1 MQKTNFS
8 RIIYQLNNL
17 LFGFL
22 SDTWKSKSIGL
33 ISVLTG
39 YFLFANFLTKF
50 ISEGKNELIMVP
62 IIIVF
67 FETIIRIKPSSRSKF
82 YYRYLVHND
91 IIINL
96 LSILNMSMII
106 ASIKHVIIYLFL
118 VFFICII
125 TNSLMILYN
134 FSFIPGVFV

>member
-1 MQKTNFS
+1 MQKTNFL
-8 RIIYQLNNL
+8 RISSQLNNL

-22 SDTWKSKSIGL
+22 SDSWRSKSIGL

-67 FETIIRIKPSSRSKF
+67 IEIIIRIKPPSSSRF
-82 YYRYLVHND
+82 YDLWLVID
-91 IIINL
+91 KLRIGAIYAV
-96 LSILNMSMII
+96 ILEAFKLGS
-106 ASIKHVIIYLFL
+106 
-118 VFFICII
+118 
-125 TNSLMILYN
+125 
-134 FSFIPGVFV
+134 

>member
-8 RIIYQLNNL
+8 RITHEVNNL

-22 SDTWKSKSIGL
+22 SNTWRSKSIAL

-67 FETIIRIKPSSRSKF
+67 LEFIIRIKPSSKSKF
-82 YYRYLVHND
+82 FDLWSVIDKLRIGAFYAV
-91 IIINL
+91 
-96 LSILNMSMII
+96 ILEAFKLGS
-106 ASIKHVIIYLFL
+106 
-118 VFFICII
+118 
-125 TNSLMILYN
+125 
-134 FSFIPGVFV
+134 